1 MTPGSGRQR
10 GLALL
15 GAGVFLLALAA
26 AVQIGGRLAL
36 GFDLVAYWEAGQRV
50 ASGGP
55 LYRAPGET
63 LGELGE
69 FRYPPHVALAFV
81 PLARLPLPVAQ
92 VVWLA
97 VQLAAA
103 SAVGIALLRRLPA
116 AARPWAAAGYV
127 LYLPLVLEV
136 VLGNLNLLTLALCL
150 LAWSVRDRPA
160 LAGGLLAAGLG
171 LKLLPLTLIPFYLA
185 AGRIRI
191 VLWTLATGLA
201 VLIGTAILLPVRL
214 AEFLALLLRLTETP
228 WVRAAIDREQ
238 PELLAAV
245 FWSRGLAILL
255 ALLAVAAAIWAGR
268 TARRTGADETHLHAL
283 ALATAPYLAPFAVFW
298 TTFLVFSLP
307 LFASTLGRAL
317 RLDSMRGRAV
327 AAAGLA
333 CCWLLIQVVR
343 LQDLMPIA
351 AHLAGVTGLCALAVA
366 LRDIP
371 LTNAGLR
378 RGASSPRRAAGP
390 QG

>member
-1 MTPGSGRQR
+1 MTPASGRQR
-10 GLALL
+10 ALALL
-15 GAGVFLLALAA
+15 GAGVLLLALAA
-26 AVQIGGRLAL
+26 AVQIGAQLAL
-36 GFDLVAYWEAGQRV
+36 GFDLLAYWEAGQRV

-81 PLARLPLPVAQ
+81 PLAQLALPVAK

-97 VQLAAA
+97 VQLTVAAA
-103 SAVGIALLRRLPA
+103 VGLALLRRLPA
-116 AARPWAAAGYV
+116 AARPWAAAAYV

-150 LAWSVRDRPA
+150 LAWRLRDRPA

-191 VLWTLATGLA
+191 VLWTLATGLG
-201 VLIGTAILLPVRL
+201 VLIVTAILLPLRL
-214 AEFLALLLRLTETP
+214 AEFLGLLLRLTETA

-238 PELLAAV
+238 PEVLAAI
-245 FWSRGLAILL
+245 FWSRGLTIVL
-255 ALLAVAAAIWAGR
+255 ALLAIAVAIWAGR
-268 TARRTGADETHLHAL
+268 AARRSGADETHLHAL

-317 RLDSMRGRAV
+317 HLHFRRGRALAT
-327 AAAGLA
+327 AALG

-351 AHLAGVTGLCALAVA
+351 AHLAGVAGLCALAVV
-366 LRDIP
+366 LRP
-371 LTNAGLR
+371 SR
-378 RGASSPRRAAGP
+378 
-390 QG
+390 

>member
-1 MTPGSGRQR
+1 MGVRPGSDRR
-10 GLALL
+10 RALALL

-26 AVQIGGRLAL
+26 AVGIGRQLAL
-36 GFDLVAYWEAGQRV
+36 GFDLLAYWEAGQRV
-50 ASGGP
+50 ASGEP

-81 PLARLPLPVAQ
+81 PLAQLTLPVAKA
-92 VVWLA
+92 VWLA

-103 SAVGIALLRRLPA
+103 AAVGIALLRRLPPA
-116 AARPWAAAGYV
+116 VRPWAAAAYV

-150 LAWSVRDRPA
+150 AAWRWRDRPA

-238 PELLAAV
+238 PELLAAI
-245 FWSRGLAILL
+245 FWSRGLTAVL
-255 ALLAVAAAIWAGR
+255 ALLAVAVAIWAGR
-268 TARRTGADETHLHAL
+268 VARRTGADETHLYAL
-283 ALATAPYLAPFAVFW
+283 ALALAPYLAPFAVFW

-317 RLDSMRGRAV
+317 RLDWLGGRALAT
-327 AAAGLA
+327 AALA

-343 LQDLMPIA
+343 LQDLMPVA
-351 AHLAGVTGLCALAVA
+351 AHLAGVVGLCSLAVV
-366 LRDIP
+366 LGSHP
-371 LTNAGLR
+371 TNE
-378 RGASSPRRAAGP
+378 PTK
-390 QG
+390 